1 MKCLLCAELLVMCLE
16 TQRQGQR
23 TEEEEKGTRADL
35 GPMAGS
41 QPVTMGQV
49 MPPHLASGFFC
60 FLFFLFLMHTKQGRS
75 QPPPILFPRV
85 KGGQWAWRKLVYSR
99 CLMHF
104 RFFLCPS
111 VSQFFGAHGALA
123 GGE

>member
-60 FLFFLFLMHTKQGRS
+60 FLFLMHTKQGRS
-75 QPPPILFPRV
+75 QLPPILFLRLREDNGH
-85 KGGQWAWRKLVYSR
+85 GGNWYTV
-99 CLMHF
+99 
-104 RFFLCPS
+104 
-111 VSQFFGAHGALA
+111 GA
-123 GGE
+123 